1 LFQVTNPGQGLLG
14 ERTKQMKKIPSVLKY
29 IENKKFWNYS
39 EQALRF
45 VISDCKETI
54 KLMPEYDQAIEKLKE
69 NLMKEKEKE
78 KEPKLE

>member
-1 LFQVTNPGQGLLG
+1 
-14 ERTKQMKKIPSVLKY
+14 MKKIPSVLKY

-54 KLMPEYDQAIEKLKE
+54 KLMPDNPKNIHGPGNYADQIHDAYSVLRYRKGLNK
-69 NLMKEKEKE
+69 
-78 KEPKLE
+78 